1 MTTYI
6 GLLRAVNLGSHNRV
20 DMAALRELV
29 GRLGYLDV
37 RTVVQSGNVVFRGR
51 TQAPVRLEQSLE
63 RATAERLGV
72 ATDYVVRTAAEWAEV
87 VAGNPFPSQ
96 AKSGPNRLLVMAL
109 KTAPGRK
116 DTAAFERAHAG
127 PESLRI
133 RGRHVYIVYPEGAGQ
148 SRLSGAVIE
157 KRLGTR
163 GTARNWNTVLKL
175 GAMVEA

>member
-20 DMAALRELV
+20 NMVALRDLV
-29 GRLGYLDV
+29 GGLGHVDV

-51 TQAPVRLEQSLE
+51 TQAPARLEQLLE

-72 ATDYVVRTAAEWAEV
+72 ATDYAVRTAGEWAEV
-87 VAGNPFPSQ
+87 IAGNPFPAQ

-109 KTAPGRK
+109 KTAPDRK
-116 DTAAFERAHAG
+116 GASAFERAHEG
-127 PESLRI
+127 SESIRI